1 MRESAEKTEYS
12 DKETKD
18 INCQSSTKFVCERTD
33 NYSTEKETQKNHGR
47 RYRHVDCFVADEIKL
62 KSRNTNNGNGN
73 IFHVYLFKRALQFNL
88 GVRSNVSM

>member
-1 MRESAEKTEYS
+1 MRESGEKTEYA
-12 DKETKD
+12 DDETKH
-18 INCQSSTKFVCERTD
+18 INCQSSTKFVCEKTD

-47 RYRHVDCFVADEIKL
+47 RYGRVDCFVADEIKL

-73 IFHVYLFKRALQFNL
+73 ISHVYLFKCTLQFNS